1 MSAPDPP
8 PEPEQPDKPKPRR
21 RLPRWAILSVIL
33 VAAYFVLPSLPRDH
47 QVVLRL
53 EDPSS
58 VVGVELDWSPA
69 QQGEPFRGG
78 SWRFDPGHAPHTVT
92 SNVRVPNGDYSLKAR
107 VFRQDRADEVRRV
120 VTLGDAESITVPL
133 R

>member
-1 MSAPDPP
+1 VGLAT
-8 PEPEQPDKPKPRR
+8 
-21 RLPRWAILSVIL
+21 
-33 VAAYFVLPSLPRDH
+33 AYFALPSLPRDH
-47 QVVLRL
+47 RVVLKL

-78 SWRFDPGHAPHTVT
+78 SWRFDSGAAPPTVT
-92 SNVRVPNGDYSLKAR
+92 SNVRVANGEYSLEAR
-107 VFRQDRADEVRRV
+107 VFRGDRTDTIRRV
-120 VTLGDAESITVPL
+120 VTLGEAESITLPL